1 MSRYRYLTHLFFML
15 ITTTM
20 INAQTVIPLYKGAIQ
35 NSKPC
40 NISETSTAPGR
51 IEGVIIPV
59 LYAYLPEKRDS
70 AKTCVIICPGGGY
83 ARLAIDHEGYQVA
96 EAYNK
101 RGVAA
106 FVLKY
111 RLPKD
116 ASCVENTET
125 VALMDAQQ
133 AIKLVRER
141 ATEFNINPDNIGIMG
156 FSAGGHL
163 ASSLGTHYSV
173 SLISNDEHTNLRP
186 NFMVLA
192 YPVISFTDSL
202 AHKGSRENMLGK
214 NATEEKKVLYSNEL
228 QITPNT
234 PPTFLLHATDDKAVK
249 VENSIQFFLALQKN
263 KVPSEIHLVQ
273 KGGHGFGLHNAAEPS
288 DWFSQVFVWMKAN
301 KIIKGD
307 LL

>member
-1 MSRYRYLTHLFFML
+1 MSIKKLVTFFSFTLIILTMV
-15 ITTTM
+15 
-20 INAQTVIPLYKGAIQ
+20 NAQTIIPLYKGTIP

-40 NISETSTAPGR
+40 NIKESSSAPGR
-51 IEGVIIPV
+51 IEGVTNPV
-59 LYAYLPEKRDS
+59 LYAYLPKKSDS

-83 ARLAIDHEGYQVA
+83 ARLAVDHEGYQVA

-116 ASCVENTET
+116 ATCVENTET

-133 AIKLVRER
+133 AIKILRDR
-141 ATEFNINPDNIGIMG
+141 AAEFNINPENIGIMG

-173 SLISNDEHTNLRP
+173 SLINNDEHTNLRP

-214 NATEEKKVLYSNEL
+214 NASEEKKTLYSNEL

-234 PPTFLLHATDDKAVK
+234 PPTFLIHATDDKSVK
-249 VENSIQFFLALQKN
+249 VDNSIQFFLNLQKN
-263 KVPSEIHLVQ
+263 NIPSEIHLFQ
-273 KGGHGFGLHNAAEPS
+273 KGGHGFGLKNAAEPS
-288 DWFSQVFVWMKAN
+288 DWFSQVFVWMKTN

-307 LL
+307 VL